1 MLESK
6 LINVSNRGPWPQW
19 FHREVL
25 TSALGLTFT
34 AAAANIL
41 LMFLAFV
48 PGARMLGF
56 CDFFLETAAA
66 PPLLAAV
73 KWQKITRY
81 SQVLLDIFYE
91 KDG

>member
-1 MLESK
+1 
-6 LINVSNRGPWPQW
+6 
-19 FHREVL
+19 
-25 TSALGLTFT
+25 
-34 AAAANIL
+34 
-41 LMFLAFV
+41 MFLAFV

-56 CDFFLETAAA
+56 WDFFLETAAA

-91 KDG
+91 KDD